1 MNISQREAL
10 RESGFTE
17 VQTTALVMA
26 LEPLATKEDLR
37 VLSAELRGDLAAM
50 RKDHEGFRGD
60 LAVMRKDHEG
70 FRGDLEALR
79 GDLAV
84 MRKDHEGFRGDLAVI
99 RNDMRWMKW
108 VGGAIGIA
116 VLTEILSGSFS

>member
-1 MNISQREAL
+1 
-10 RESGFTE
+10 
-17 VQTTALVMA
+17 MA

-37 VLSAELRGDLAAM
+37 VLSAEVRGDLAAMRKDHEGLRGDLVAM

-60 LAVMRKDHEG
+60 LAVM
-70 FRGDLEALR
+70 
-79 GDLAV
+79 
-84 MRKDHEGFRGDLAVI
+84 

-116 VLTEILSGSFS
+116 VLTEIFSGYT